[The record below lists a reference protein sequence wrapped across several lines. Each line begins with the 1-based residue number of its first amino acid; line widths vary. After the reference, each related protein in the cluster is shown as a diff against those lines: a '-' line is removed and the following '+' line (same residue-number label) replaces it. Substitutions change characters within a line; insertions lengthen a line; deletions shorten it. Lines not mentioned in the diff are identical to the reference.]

1 MNYQQN
7 LVSTRVAGGIFALAM
22 GVMSFG
28 AQAVTVTDI
37 AGRTVTVPDDVQ
49 RVVLGEGRL
58 FFAVSLLE
66 GQKPF
71 DRIVG
76 WQGDFRK
83 LDPQTYATYQAKF
96 PQIDKI
102 PLIGNTSADSISPE
116 KVLTLNPQLAIFG
129 LSGHGPGKESALVT
143 QLQKAGVP
151 VVFVDFRTSPLKN
164 TLPSMEL
171 LGKVLNREKQAQDY
185 IAFYQNN
192 IKRVTDVTG
201 KIAPENKP
209 KVFIELRASTTDECC
224 RSAGNGNMGDFIDL
238 AGGDNIAKPLLPGP
252 LGLVNLEKVIAT
264 QPDIYIASG
273 GSAPQKAGDN
283 DSVVEN
289 KPPTSLTLG
298 AQVTPS
304 QAQASLIPLL
314 QRKGISTLKA
324 VEEGHSFGIWHNY
337 YNSPYNVL
345 AVQAFAKWFYPQKF
359 SDLHP
364 EQTMKAMYQQFLA
377 VEPSGTYWTEAKKQ
391 EGGQ

>member
-1 MNYQQN
+1 MIMRRKNGN
-7 LVSTRVAGGIFALAM
+7 KLLT
-22 GVMSFG
+22 G
-28 AQAVTVTDI
+28 ATLSVVLGLFSAESLAVTVTDI
-37 AGRTVTVPDDVQ
+37 AGRTVTVPDNVQ
-49 RVVLGEGRL
+49 RIVLGEGRL
-58 FFAVSLLE
+58 FYAVSLLE

-83 LDPQTYATYQAKF
+83 LDTQTYAVYRAKF
-96 PQIDKI
+96 PQVDNI
-102 PLIGNTSADSISPE
+102 PLIGTTTADSISPE
-116 KVLTLNPQLAIFG
+116 TVLTLRPDIAIFG
-129 LSGHGPGKESALVT
+129 LAGHGPGKSSALVG
-143 QLQKAGVP
+143 QLEKAGVP

-185 IAFYQNN
+185 IAFYQNK
-192 IKRVTDVTG
+192 IKRVTNVTG

-209 KVFIELRASTTDECC
+209 KVFIELRASTTYECC
-224 RSAGNGNMGDFIDL
+224 CSAGNGNMGDFIDL

-273 GSAPQKAGDN
+273 GSAPQKAADN

-304 QAQASLIPLL
+304 QAQASLTPLL

-345 AVQAFAKWFYPQKF
+345 AVQTFAKWFYPQQF
-359 SDLHP
+359 ADLDP
-364 EQTMKAMYQQFLA
+364 EQTMKQMYKQFLA
-377 VEPSGTYWTEAKKQ
+377 VEPSGTYWTEARKQ
-391 EGGQ
+391 ESVQ

>member
-1 MNYQQN
+1 MNFQHN
-7 LVSTRVAGGIFALAM
+7 LFTTLCGKRMAGGLAGLTL
-22 GVMSFG
+22 GVISVT

-37 AGRTVTVPDDVQ
+37 AERTVTVPDDVQ

-58 FFAVSLLE
+58 FFALSLLE

-129 LSGHGPGKESALVT
+129 LSGHGPGKESELVN

-171 LGKVLNREKQAQDY
+171 LGKVLNREQQAQDY
-185 IAFYQNN
+185 IRFYQDN
-192 IKRVTDVTG
+192 IKRVTDVT
-201 KIAPENKP
+201 KDIPEQDKP
-209 KVFIELRASTTDECC
+209 KVFIELRASTADECC
-224 RSAGNGNMGDFIDL
+224 RSAGNGNMGDFIDQ
-238 AGGDNIAKPLLPGP
+238 AGGVNIAKPLLPGP
-252 LGLVNLEKVIAT
+252 LGQVNLEKVIAS
-264 QPDIYIASG
+264 QPDVYLVSG
-273 GSAPQKAGDN
+273 GGKPAKAGDPQPAGL
-283 DSVVEN
+283 V
-289 KPPTSLTLG
+289 LG
-298 AQVTPS
+298 AQTTPE
-304 QAQASLIPLL
+304 QASASLKPLL
-314 QRKGISTLKA
+314 ARKGISTLKA
-324 VEEGHSFGIWHNY
+324 VEDGRSFGIWHNY

-345 AVQAFAKWFYPQKF
+345 AVQVFAKAFYPQKF
-359 SDLHP
+359 ADLNP
-364 EQTMKAMYQQFLA
+364 QQTQKQLYKQFLA
-377 VEPSGTYWTEAKKQ
+377 VEPTGTYWTE
-391 EGGQ
+391 

>member
-1 MNYQQN
+1 MNFQHN
-7 LVSTRVAGGIFALAM
+7 LFTTLCGKRMAGGLAGLTL
-22 GVMSFG
+22 GVISVT

-58 FFAVSLLE
+58 FFALSLLE

-129 LSGHGPGKESALVT
+129 LSGHGPGKESELVN

-171 LGKVLNREKQAQDY
+171 LGKVLNREQQAQDY
-185 IAFYQNN
+185 IRFYQDN
-192 IKRVTDVTG
+192 IKRVTDVT
-201 KIAPENKP
+201 KNIPEQDKP
-209 KVFIELRASTTDECC
+209 KVFIELRASTADECC
-224 RSAGNGNMGDFIDL
+224 RSAGNGNMGDFIDQ
-238 AGGDNIAKPLLPGP
+238 AGGVNIAKPLLPGP
-252 LGLVNLEKVIAT
+252 LGQVNLEKVIAS
-264 QPDIYIASG
+264 QPDVYLVSG
-273 GSAPQKAGDN
+273 GGKPAKAGDPQPAGL
-283 DSVVEN
+283 V
-289 KPPTSLTLG
+289 LG
-298 AQVTPS
+298 AQTTPE
-304 QAQASLIPLL
+304 QASASLKPLL
-314 QRKGISTLKA
+314 ARKGISTLKA
-324 VEEGHSFGIWHNY
+324 VEDGRSFGIWHNY

-345 AVQAFAKWFYPQKF
+345 AVQVFAKAFYPQKF
-359 SDLHP
+359 ADLNP
-364 EQTMKAMYQQFLA
+364 QQTQKQLYKQFLA
-377 VEPSGTYWTEAKKQ
+377 VEPTGTYWTE
-391 EGGQ
+391 

>member
-1 MNYQQN
+1 MNFQHN
-7 LVSTRVAGGIFALAM
+7 LFTTLCGKRMAGGLAGLTL
-22 GVMSFG
+22 GVLSVT

-58 FFAVSLLE
+58 FFALSLLE

-96 PQIDKI
+96 PQVDKI

-129 LSGHGPGKESALVT
+129 LSGHGPGKESELVN

-171 LGKVLNREKQAQDY
+171 LGKVLNREQQAQDY
-185 IAFYQNN
+185 IRFYQDN
-192 IKRVTDVTG
+192 IKRVTDVT
-201 KIAPENKP
+201 KDIPEQDKP
-209 KVFIELRASTTDECC
+209 KVFIELRASTADECC
-224 RSAGNGNMGDFIDL
+224 RSAGNGNMGDFIDQ
-238 AGGDNIAKPLLPGP
+238 AGGVNIAKPLLPGP
-252 LGLVNLEKVIAT
+252 LGQVNLEKVIAS
-264 QPDIYIASG
+264 QPDVYLVSG
-273 GSAPQKAGDN
+273 GGKPAKAGDPQPAGL
-283 DSVVEN
+283 V
-289 KPPTSLTLG
+289 LG
-298 AQVTPS
+298 AQTTPE
-304 QAQASLIPLL
+304 QASASLKPLL
-314 QRKGISTLKA
+314 ARKGISTLKA
-324 VEEGHSFGIWHNY
+324 VEDGRSFGIWHNY

-345 AVQAFAKWFYPQKF
+345 AVQVFAKAFYPQKF
-359 SDLHP
+359 ADLNP
-364 EQTMKAMYQQFLA
+364 QQTQKQLYKQFLA
-377 VEPSGTYWTEAKKQ
+377 VEPTGTYWTE
-391 EGGQ
+391 

>member
-185 IAFYQNN
+185 IKFYQEN
-192 IKRVTDVTG
+192 IRRVTDVTG

-238 AGGDNIAKPLLPGP
+238 AGGVNISKPLLPGA
-252 LGLVNLEKVIAT
+252 LGWVNLEKVIAS

-273 GSAPQKAGDN
+273 GGAPKKAGDT
-283 DSVVEN
+283 SL
-289 KPPTSLTLG
+289 PTSLILG
-298 AQVTPS
+298 AQVTPQ
-304 QAQASLIPLL
+304 QAQASFAPLL
-314 QRKGISTLKA
+314 QSKGISTLKA

-345 AVQAFAKWFYPQKF
+345 AVQTFAKWFYPQQF
-359 SDLHP
+359 ADLDP
-364 EQTMKAMYQQFLA
+364 EQTMKQMYKQFLA
-377 VEPSGTYWTEAKKQ
+377 VEPSGTYWTEARKQ
-391 EGGQ
+391 ESVQ

>member
-1 MNYQQN
+1 MNFQHN
-7 LVSTRVAGGIFALAM
+7 LFTTLCGKRMAGGLAGLTL
-22 GVMSFG
+22 GVISVT

-58 FFAVSLLE
+58 FFALSLLE

-129 LSGHGPGKESALVT
+129 LSGHGPGKESELVN

-171 LGKVLNREKQAQDY
+171 LGKVLNREQQAQDY
-185 IAFYQNN
+185 IRFYQDN
-192 IKRVTDVTG
+192 IKRVTDMT
-201 KIAPENKP
+201 KDIPEQDKP
-209 KVFIELRASTTDECC
+209 KVFIELRASTADECC
-224 RSAGNGNMGDFIDL
+224 RSAGNGNMGDFIDQ
-238 AGGDNIAKPLLPGP
+238 AGGVNIAKPLLPGP
-252 LGLVNLEKVIAT
+252 LGQVNLEKVIAS
-264 QPDIYIASG
+264 QPDVYLVSG
-273 GSAPQKAGDN
+273 GGKPAKAGDPQPAGL
-283 DSVVEN
+283 V
-289 KPPTSLTLG
+289 LG
-298 AQVTPS
+298 AQTTPE
-304 QAQASLIPLL
+304 QASASLKPLL
-314 QRKGISTLKA
+314 ARKGISTLKA
-324 VEEGHSFGIWHNY
+324 VEDGRSFGIWHNY

-345 AVQAFAKWFYPQKF
+345 AVQVFAKAFYPQKF
-359 SDLHP
+359 ADLNP
-364 EQTMKAMYQQFLA
+364 QQTQKQLYKQFLA
-377 VEPSGTYWTEAKKQ
+377 VEPTGTYWTE
-391 EGGQ
+391 

>member
-1 MNYQQN
+1 MNFQHN
-7 LVSTRVAGGIFALAM
+7 LFTTLCGKRMAGGLAGLTL
-22 GVMSFG
+22 GVISVT

-58 FFAVSLLE
+58 FFALSLLE

-129 LSGHGPGKESALVT
+129 LSGHGPGKESELVN

-171 LGKVLNREKQAQDY
+171 LGKVLNREQQAQDY
-185 IAFYQNN
+185 IRFYQDN
-192 IKRVTDVTG
+192 IKRVTDVT
-201 KIAPENKP
+201 KDIPEQDKP
-209 KVFIELRASTTDECC
+209 KVFIELRASTADECC
-224 RSAGNGNMGDFIDL
+224 RSAGNGNMGDFIDQ
-238 AGGDNIAKPLLPGP
+238 AGGVNIAKPLLPGP
-252 LGLVNLEKVIAT
+252 LGQLNLEKVIAS
-264 QPDIYIASG
+264 QPDVYLVSG
-273 GSAPQKAGDN
+273 GGKPAKAGDPQPAGL
-283 DSVVEN
+283 V
-289 KPPTSLTLG
+289 LG
-298 AQVTPS
+298 AQTTPE
-304 QAQASLIPLL
+304 QASASLKPLL
-314 QRKGISTLKA
+314 ARKGISTLKA
-324 VEEGHSFGIWHNY
+324 VEDGRSFGIWHNY

-345 AVQAFAKWFYPQKF
+345 AVQFFAKAFYPQKF
-359 SDLHP
+359 ADLNP
-364 EQTMKAMYQQFLA
+364 QQTQKQLYKQFLA
-377 VEPSGTYWTEAKKQ
+377 VEPTGTYWTE
-391 EGGQ
+391 

>member
-1 MNYQQN
+1 MNFQHN
-7 LVSTRVAGGIFALAM
+7 LFTTLCGKRMAGGLAGLTL
-22 GVMSFG
+22 GVISVT

-58 FFAVSLLE
+58 FFALSLLE

-129 LSGHGPGKESALVT
+129 LSGHGPGKESELVN

-171 LGKVLNREKQAQDY
+171 LGKVLNREQQAQDY
-185 IAFYQNN
+185 IRFYQDN
-192 IKRVTDVTG
+192 ITRVTDVT
-201 KIAPENKP
+201 KNIPEQDKP
-209 KVFIELRASTTDECC
+209 KVFIELRASTADECC
-224 RSAGNGNMGDFIDL
+224 RSAGNGNMGDFIDQ
-238 AGGDNIAKPLLPGP
+238 AGGVNIAKPLLPGP
-252 LGLVNLEKVIAT
+252 LGQVNLEKVIAS
-264 QPDIYIASG
+264 QPDVYLVSG
-273 GSAPQKAGDN
+273 GGKPAKAGDPQPAGL
-283 DSVVEN
+283 V
-289 KPPTSLTLG
+289 LG
-298 AQVTPS
+298 AQTTPE
-304 QAQASLIPLL
+304 QASASLKPLL
-314 QRKGISTLKA
+314 ARKGISTLKA
-324 VEEGHSFGIWHNY
+324 VEDGRSFGIWHNY

-345 AVQAFAKWFYPQKF
+345 AVQVFAKAFYPQKF
-359 SDLHP
+359 ADLNP
-364 EQTMKAMYQQFLA
+364 QQTQKQLYKQFLA
-377 VEPSGTYWTEAKKQ
+377 VEPTGTYWTE
-391 EGGQ
+391 

>member
-1 MNYQQN
+1 MNFQHN
-7 LVSTRVAGGIFALAM
+7 IFTRLCGKRLAGGLAGLTL
-22 GVMSFG
+22 GVISVT

-37 AGRTVTVPDDVQ
+37 AGRTVTVPDDIQ

-58 FFAVSLLE
+58 FFALSLLE

-129 LSGHGPGKESALVT
+129 LSGHGPGKGSELVN

-171 LGKVLNREKQAQDY
+171 LGKVLNREQQAQDY
-185 IAFYQNN
+185 IRFYQDN
-192 IKRVTDVTG
+192 IKRVTDVT
-201 KIAPENKP
+201 KDIPEQDKP
-209 KVFIELRASTTDECC
+209 KVFIELRASTADECC
-224 RSAGNGNMGDFIDL
+224 RSAGNGNMGDFIDQ
-238 AGGDNIAKPLLPGP
+238 AGGVNIAKPLLPGP
-252 LGLVNLEKVIAT
+252 LGQVNLEKVIAA
-264 QPDIYIASG
+264 QPDVYLVSG
-273 GSAPQKAGDN
+273 GGKPAKAGD
-283 DSVVEN
+283 
-289 KPPTSLTLG
+289 PPPAGLVLG
-298 AQVTPS
+298 AQTTPE
-304 QAQASLIPLL
+304 QASASLKPLL
-314 QRKGISTLKA
+314 ARKGISTLKA
-324 VEEGHSFGIWHNY
+324 VEDGRSFGIWHNY

-345 AVQAFAKWFYPQKF
+345 AVQVFAKAFYPQKF
-359 SDLHP
+359 AELDP
-364 EQTMKAMYQQFLA
+364 QQTQKQLYKQFLA
-377 VEPSGTYWTEAKKQ
+377 VEPTGTYWTE
-391 EGGQ
+391 

>member
-1 MNYQQN
+1 MNYQQKWVN
-7 LVSTRVAGGIFALAM
+7 ARVAGGLFALAM
-22 GVMSFG
+22 GVMSTG
-28 AQAVTVTDI
+28 VQAVTVTDI

-96 PQIDKI
+96 PQIDNI

-116 KVLTLNPQLAIFG
+116 KVLTLNPQVAIFG

-185 IAFYQNN
+185 IRFYQDN
-192 IKRVTDVTG
+192 IKRVTDITQH
-201 KIAPENKP
+201 IPEQDKP
-209 KVFIELRASTTDECC
+209 KVFIELRASTADECC
-224 RSAGNGNMGDFIDL
+224 RSAGKGNMGDFIDQ
-238 AGGDNIAKPLLPGP
+238 AGGVNISKPLLPGP
-252 LGLVNLEKVIAT
+252 LGLVNLEKVIAS
-264 QPDIYIASG
+264 QPDVYLISG
-273 GSAPQKAGDN
+273 GGKPAKAGD
-283 DSVVEN
+283 
-289 KPPTSLTLG
+289 PAPTGLMLG
-298 AQVTPS
+298 AQTTPE
-304 QAQASLIPLL
+304 QARASMAPLL

-324 VEEGHSFGIWHNY
+324 VEEGRSFGIWHNY

-345 AVQAFAKWFYPQKF
+345 AVQVFAKAFYPQKF
-359 SDLHP
+359 ADLDP
-364 EQTMKAMYQQFLA
+364 QQTQNQLYKQFLA
-377 VEPSGTYWTEAKKQ
+377 VEPTGTYWTDAVKPESGK
-391 EGGQ
+391 

>member
-1 MNYQQN
+1 MNFQHN
-7 LVSTRVAGGIFALAM
+7 LFTTLCGKRMAGGLAGLTL
-22 GVMSFG
+22 GVISVT

-58 FFAVSLLE
+58 FFALSLLE

-129 LSGHGPGKESALVT
+129 LSGHGPGKESELVN

-171 LGKVLNREKQAQDY
+171 LGKVLNREQQAQEY
-185 IAFYQNN
+185 IRFYQDN
-192 IKRVTDVTG
+192 IKRVTDVT
-201 KIAPENKP
+201 KDIPEQDKP
-209 KVFIELRASTTDECC
+209 KVFIELRASTADECC
-224 RSAGNGNMGDFIDL
+224 RSAGNGNMGDFIDQ
-238 AGGDNIAKPLLPGP
+238 AGGVNIAKPLLPGP
-252 LGLVNLEKVIAT
+252 LGQVNLEKVIAS
-264 QPDIYIASG
+264 QPDVYLVSG
-273 GSAPQKAGDN
+273 GGKPAKAGDPQPAGL
-283 DSVVEN
+283 V
-289 KPPTSLTLG
+289 LG
-298 AQVTPS
+298 AQTTPE
-304 QAQASLIPLL
+304 QASASLKPLL
-314 QRKGISTLKA
+314 ARKGISTLKA
-324 VEEGHSFGIWHNY
+324 VEDGRSFGIWHNY

-345 AVQAFAKWFYPQKF
+345 AVQVFAKAFYPQKF
-359 SDLHP
+359 ADLNP
-364 EQTMKAMYQQFLA
+364 QQTQKQLYKQFLA
-377 VEPSGTYWTEAKKQ
+377 VEPTGTYWTE
-391 EGGQ
+391 